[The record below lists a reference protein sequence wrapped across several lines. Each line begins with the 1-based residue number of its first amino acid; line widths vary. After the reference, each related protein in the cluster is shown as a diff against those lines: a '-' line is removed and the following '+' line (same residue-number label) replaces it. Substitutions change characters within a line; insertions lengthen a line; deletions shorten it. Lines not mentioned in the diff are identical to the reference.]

1 MINIFAY
8 DYMIRAL
15 IVGFFLSLVIPAM
28 GVVVVN
34 RKTSMIGDALSHVSL
49 AGVMAGLIIGIN
61 PILGAIFACLLATFF
76 MELIRKRFPAYGEV
90 STAIVMSGGVG
101 IASLLSGFVKGAA
114 NFESFLF
121 GSIIA
126 ITDFEF
132 LLIFLVTLVVFFGL
146 LYYFKDLM
154 YMSFDPISAALSGVK
169 VDRVSSVFMILTGAT
184 VAISARTV
192 GVLIISSLMVLPVS
206 CAMQL
211 GKGYGATSALSIL
224 FGLFFT
230 EVGIV
235 ISFYAGLKPGGTIVL
250 LGICTLA
257 LLFFWNFIRKKT
269 IRYKKN

>member
-1 MINIFAY
+1 MNIFAY

-28 GVVVVN
+28 GVVIVN

-49 AGVMAGLIIGIN
+49 AGVMGGLIIGIN
-61 PILGAIFACLLATFF
+61 PILGSIFACLLATFF
-76 MELIRKRFPAYGEV
+76 MELIRKKFPAYGEV

-101 IASLLSGFVKGAA
+101 VASLLSGFVKGAA

-132 LLIFLVTLVVFFGL
+132 ILIFLVTLVVFFSL
-146 LYYFKDLM
+146 LYFFKDLM
-154 YMSFDPISAALSGVK
+154 YMSFDPISAVLSGVK
-169 VDRVSSVFMILTGAT
+169 ADRVSSIFMILTGAT

-211 GKGYGATSALSIL
+211 GKGYGATSLFSIL

-250 LGICTLA
+250 LGIFTLVI
-257 LLFFWNFIRKKT
+257 LFFWNFIRKKAVH
-269 IRYKKN
+269 YKKS